1 MGSVSAVEFVN
12 YVPSIVVSE
21 NLTSYAAVDARIATD
36 PDGIANLLY
45 TYLNV
50 AKPERTYAVNLTDK
64 TKQELYKLDIDLLQ
78 SATNVGYPV
87 PENGGEVKIRPFI
100 QFSRLQSILTIVDSE
115 LQGVRDFE
123 TGRSVH
129 LIDGSRFVKANITSV
144 DVVAGTI
151 TVDVALVDATINI
164 IGFVSV
170 DPGRMVDVIN
180 FRDWVADEATVTS
193 STSLQ
198 GFNPDLYKL
207 LYGEIDED
215 LVHMTDEELA
225 DNYLSNPSRIGSVS
239 DLTRAVQSQSIVST
253 EVTNT
258 LSLGPNAQI
267 LFDDGSSLLGMFG
280 SGLVSDPKTTL
291 ETFNNL
297 SVTPAALLAVITRE
311 LKDAFKNV
319 SVTTLEAS
327 GDVAIVGDMDVRGAT
342 TLETVEVNTD
352 AHILGNLIVDTDVT
366 ISGDTDLAG
375 KVNVVGDLTAT
386 VVEASDVFVDGTL
399 RTGGSVTVS
408 GGAEVDGGL
417 LVDTLT
423 ATDQI
428 DARGGLDVAGDLDAD
443 ILNVR
448 NVATIPILF
457 ADTIQTSA
465 MKSSILHSDSVEI
478 TADLTVS
485 TVSGID
491 QSFSTADIARIT
503 AIDIITSN
511 AQIEKARVMQLTT
524 PIAEISS
531 LETTDITA
539 STVVV
544 SDRIISHNEII
555 SDTASFRSIHAS
567 NVVDTPSV
575 MTQNLSTTNLDATS
589 AKIHTLDSTDMK
601 TSSFHTNT
609 IDASGT
615 IDAHTVRVSN
625 TIDTPTISTR
635 LATIS
640 ELSVLDADVHRINVT
655 DGATFNGPV
664 ESVNIRTDSILA
676 NDGTF
681 STLVTDSVSASNV
694 ITDRITSRKATLDS
708 LETGSLA
715 TTALSSRAIEVET
728 MDVVDVT
735 CENIVTREL
744 TSTAISSV
752 VVKAE
757 SINSMDCRV
766 ASLVVDDLSG
776 RNITVANDIVSHGNI
791 HSQTLNVTSV
801 QVGTLDGDRI
811 GASEIHGVSM
821 TSDRIHS
828 QTLETDQISSQ
839 SSATRT
845 LDVTGDARLGGVLD
859 VSRELHVPV
868 AHIQTCIVGDL
879 NADQMHVNT
888 VDVTDIRSVGVET
901 INVHASTVVTDGLNA
916 NTVEAIDVHTQGI
929 TSNDIENSA
938 TIRTSDIHVSNSIT
952 SGTVDI
958 SGTLRCG
965 VLTTDDSAVTIASG
979 TFDAQA
985 AYAKFGDTES
995 TSLSTERLSTR
1006 DGDIINLRTANAIV
1020 NSIEAEEVSIPGTLS
1035 VDGASTFNGDISA
1048 EKMTIQH
1055 NTVQN
1060 MDVVQNT
1067 SLSGTVDFNMTDL
1080 TLPESVYCKSKL
1092 DVQEEIS
1099 TTKLSGNTLIV
1110 SRIVIGPAGMT
1121 FV

>member
-1 MGSVSAVEFVN
+1 
-12 YVPSIVVSE
+12 
-21 NLTSYAAVDARIATD
+21 
-36 PDGIANLLY
+36 
-45 TYLNV
+45 
-50 AKPERTYAVNLTDK
+50 
-64 TKQELYKLDIDLLQ
+64 
-78 SATNVGYPV
+78 
-87 PENGGEVKIRPFI
+87 
-100 QFSRLQSILTIVDSE
+100 LQSILTIVDSE

-164 IGFVSV
+164 VGFVSV

-327 GDVAIVGDMDVRGAT
+327 GDVAIVGDMDVRAT
-342 TLETVEVNTD
+342 TLETEVNTD

-428 DARGGLDVAGDLDAD
+428 DARGGLDVTGDLDAD

-448 NVATIPILF
+448 NVATVPILF

-503 AIDIITSN
+503 AIDIVTSN
-511 AQIEKARVMQLTT
+511 AQIEKRASCNDYAYRR
-524 PIAEISS
+524 ISS

-555 SDTASFRSIHAS
+555 SDTASFRSITH
-567 NVVDTPSV
+567 
-575 MTQNLSTTNLDATS
+575 
-589 AKIHTLDSTDMK
+589 
-601 TSSFHTNT
+601 
-609 IDASGT
+609 
-615 IDAHTVRVSN
+615 
-625 TIDTPTISTR
+625 
-635 LATIS
+635 
-640 ELSVLDADVHRINVT
+640 
-655 DGATFNGPV
+655 
-664 ESVNIRTDSILA
+664 
-676 NDGTF
+676 
-681 STLVTDSVSASNV
+681 
-694 ITDRITSRKATLDS
+694 
-708 LETGSLA
+708 
-715 TTALSSRAIEVET
+715 
-728 MDVVDVT
+728 
-735 CENIVTREL
+735 
-744 TSTAISSV
+744 
-752 VVKAE
+752 
-757 SINSMDCRV
+757 
-766 ASLVVDDLSG
+766 
-776 RNITVANDIVSHGNI
+776 
-791 HSQTLNVTSV
+791 
-801 QVGTLDGDRI
+801 
-811 GASEIHGVSM
+811 
-821 TSDRIHS
+821 
-828 QTLETDQISSQ
+828 
-839 SSATRT
+839 RT
-845 LDVTGDARLGGVLD
+845 L
-859 VSRELHVPV
+859 S
-868 AHIQTCIVGDL
+868 
-879 NADQMHVNT
+879 
-888 VDVTDIRSVGVET
+888 
-901 INVHASTVVTDGLNA
+901 
-916 NTVEAIDVHTQGI
+916 
-929 TSNDIENSA
+929 
-938 TIRTSDIHVSNSIT
+938 IH
-952 SGTVDI
+952 
-958 SGTLRCG
+958 
-965 VLTTDDSAVTIASG
+965 
-979 TFDAQA
+979 
-985 AYAKFGDTES
+985 
-995 TSLSTERLSTR
+995 RLS
-1006 DGDIINLRTANAIV
+1006 
-1020 NSIEAEEVSIPGTLS
+1020 
-1035 VDGASTFNGDISA
+1035 
-1048 EKMTIQH
+1048 
-1055 NTVQN
+1055 
-1060 MDVVQNT
+1060 
-1067 SLSGTVDFNMTDL
+1067 
-1080 TLPESVYCKSKL
+1080 
-1092 DVQEEIS
+1092 
-1099 TTKLSGNTLIV
+1099 
-1110 SRIVIGPAGMT
+1110 
-1121 FV
+1121 